1 MSLPPPP
8 VGRFVVFVMYSQ
20 HFQWTFI
27 AEKKDHYTYTIAMY
41 KPQKKQQ
48 NNQGPRD
55 KAITKTQQIH
65 YSPKQYWSQFH
76 IIKNGFFLKSSVF
89 FHITKWVS

>member
-1 MSLPPPP
+1 MTNLASWKTVVSFLANFFIESTQKLLYNQNSHVITSPP

-41 KPQKKQQ
+41 KPPKKT
-48 NNQGPRD
+48 
-55 KAITKTQQIH
+55 TKQPGAT
-65 YSPKQYWSQFH
+65 W
-76 IIKNGFFLKSSVF
+76 
-89 FHITKWVS
+89 